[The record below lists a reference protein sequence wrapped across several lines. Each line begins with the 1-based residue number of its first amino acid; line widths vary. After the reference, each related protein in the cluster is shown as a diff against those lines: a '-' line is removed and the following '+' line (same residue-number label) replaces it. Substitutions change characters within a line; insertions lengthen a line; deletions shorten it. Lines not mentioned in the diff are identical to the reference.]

1 MSTRPSG
8 VDSAREVACERQ
20 AAQWPRQPSATL
32 AAVTGPEVD
41 PPESEGVVVVHTGQ
55 RRALTA
61 LQVLTFGRAASCTVC
76 LDAQDRGISR
86 LAGSVEHGAG
96 TWWVCN
102 RSTVRALTVVDDL
115 GIRTV
120 VAPGRRVAVTGPVTV
135 VVEGSARRHALEVW
149 PERGPEPGQRPDLRR
164 GDEADPL
171 PTSAAGE
178 VVISALDRLAMV
190 ALFARYLETFP
201 HYEPHPRTYAEAAAV
216 LAWPRSTL
224 VKRIEYVRTRLTNAG
239 VPNLL
244 GENALEYLAE
254 WALTTGVL
262 TRSDLELIKGHDG
275 QMPESPDKA
284 TPRDGAEPPDSIL

>member
-1 MSTRPSG
+1 M
-8 VDSAREVACERQ
+8 A
-20 AAQWPRQPSATL
+20 
-32 AAVTGPEVD
+32 GPEVD
-41 PPESEGVVVVHTGQ
+41 LPESEGVVVVHDGQ
-55 RRALTA
+55 PRALTA
-61 LQVLTFGRAASCTVC
+61 LQALTFGRAASCTVC
-76 LDAQDRGISR
+76 LDAHDRGISR

-102 RSTVRALTVVDDL
+102 RSAVRALTVVDDL

-120 VAPGRRVAVTGPVTV
+120 VAPGRRVAVTGPVTI
-135 VVEGSARRHALEVW
+135 VVEGSARRHALEVR
-149 PERGPEPGQRPDLRR
+149 PERGAAPDGQSDQRP
-164 GDEADPL
+164 GEEADPL

-178 VVISALDRLAMV
+178 VVINALDRLAMV

-201 HYEPHPRTYAEAAAV
+201 HYEPHPRTYADAASV
-216 LAWPRSTL
+216 LGWPRSTL

-262 TRSDLELIKGHDG
+262 TRSDLDLIKG
-275 QMPESPDKA
+275 PESQ
-284 TPRDGAEPPDSIL
+284 

>member
-1 MSTRPSG
+1 
-8 VDSAREVACERQ
+8 VA
-20 AAQWPRQPSATL
+20 
-32 AAVTGPEVD
+32 GPEVD
-41 PPESEGVVVVHTGQ
+41 PPESEGVVVVHDGQ
-55 RRALTA
+55 PWALTA
-61 LQVLTFGRAASCTVC
+61 LQALTFGRAASCTVC
-76 LDAQDRGISR
+76 LDAADRGISR

-102 RSTVRALTVVDDL
+102 RSAVRALTVVDDL

-120 VAPGRRVAVTGPVTV
+120 VAPGRRVAVTGPVTI
-135 VVEGSARRHALEVW
+135 VVECTARRHALEVR
-149 PERGPEPGQRPDLRR
+149 PDRGPPPDGQPELRR
-164 GDEADPL
+164 GDDADPL

-178 VVISALDRLAMV
+178 VVINALDRLAMV

-201 HYEPHPRTYAEAAAV
+201 HYEPHPRTYADAASV
-216 LAWPRSTL
+216 LGWPRSTL

-262 TRSDLELIKGHDG
+262 TRSDLDLIKGSQG
-275 QMPESPDKA
+275 QLP
-284 TPRDGAEPPDSIL
+284 

>member
-1 MSTRPSG
+1 MAGTTLGGRQIAHPAWTPPTSSWGSAFDQRPT
-8 VDSAREVACERQ
+8 VAQGR
-20 AAQWPRQPSATL
+20 PSATL
-32 AAVTGPEVD
+32 PEMD
-41 PPESEGVVVVHTGQ
+41 PPESEGVVVVHEGQ
-55 RRALTA
+55 HRTLTA
-61 LQVLTFGRAASCTVC
+61 LQALTFGRAASCTVC
-76 LDAQDRGISR
+76 LDGQDRGISR

-102 RSTVRALTVVDDL
+102 RSAVRAFTVVDDL

-135 VVEGSARRHALEVW
+135 VVEGAARRHALEVW
-149 PERGPEPGQRPDLRR
+149 PDRRPEPEERSEQRP
-164 GDEADPL
+164 GDDADAL

-178 VVISALDRLAMV
+178 VVINALDRLAMV
-190 ALFARYLETFP
+190 ALFARYLESFP
-201 HYEPHPRTYAEAAAV
+201 HYEPHPRTYADAASV
-216 LAWPRSTL
+216 LGWPRSTL

-262 TRSDLELIKGHDG
+262 TRRDLDLLRGPEGH
-275 QMPESPDKA
+275 
-284 TPRDGAEPPDSIL
+284 